1 MQKKFTL
8 VNVLV
13 TLFVLILSY
22 FILNIYKNNLEKEVY
37 NDVKNALRALAYSK
51 IDSKFDV
58 GISNAISIANDI
70 SIKESLSSNDRKKA
84 IEALSLLSDNMKK
97 STPFQNIQ
105 IHLHT
110 KDNKSFLRS
119 WKEDK
124 YGDDLSSFRTSVV
137 KVNNEKMVVN
147 TFEIGEAGFSVRS
160 VVPVFDINKNHV
172 GSLEFMQG
180 INSVVVS
187 LNREGSD
194 FLLLVDNFQLND
206 KNEENK
212 VDKYVVSQK
221 AINKDYL
228 EDAKKIDFDK
238 LFKDEY
244 FVSDKYFYTYIDIKD
259 FTGKKLG
266 IALISKPK
274 NVIQSAINNASSIIW
289 IALTILVLAL
299 LFTTIVSLITMRKD
313 VLLPILNLK
322 NSIDTIAN
330 SKHKVSK
337 LEVNSNDEVGEVL
350 NSFNNYLES
359 LEKESLSEDMI
370 VIEEAR
376 KVIEKVN
383 AGLLNDRIKSQGH
396 TQGVNLLITEINEMI
411 EKMENNLSILSEMFV
426 AISSAKYDF
435 DIPKTENLTGL
446 VASLISGA
454 KVTQASISEIMCL
467 IEQANNELTDSA
479 VELDKASHRLSESS
493 NIQAASLEESAP
505 AIEEISATLTK
516 SAENTAKMAQYAS
529 NVTKSSDIGKELGK
543 LYGWD

>member
-238 LFKDEY
+238 IF
-244 FVSDKYFYTYIDIKD
+244 I
-259 FTGKKLG
+259 
-266 IALISKPK
+266 
-274 NVIQSAINNASSIIW
+274 
-289 IALTILVLAL
+289 
-299 LFTTIVSLITMRKD
+299 
-313 VLLPILNLK
+313 
-322 NSIDTIAN
+322 
-330 SKHKVSK
+330 
-337 LEVNSNDEVGEVL
+337 
-350 NSFNNYLES
+350 
-359 LEKESLSEDMI
+359 
-370 VIEEAR
+370 
-376 KVIEKVN
+376 
-383 AGLLNDRIKSQGH
+383 
-396 TQGVNLLITEINEMI
+396 
-411 EKMENNLSILSEMFV
+411 
-426 AISSAKYDF
+426 
-435 DIPKTENLTGL
+435 
-446 VASLISGA
+446 
-454 KVTQASISEIMCL
+454 
-467 IEQANNELTDSA
+467 
-479 VELDKASHRLSESS
+479 
-493 NIQAASLEESAP
+493 
-505 AIEEISATLTK
+505 
-516 SAENTAKMAQYAS
+516 
-529 NVTKSSDIGKELGK
+529 
-543 LYGWD
+543 